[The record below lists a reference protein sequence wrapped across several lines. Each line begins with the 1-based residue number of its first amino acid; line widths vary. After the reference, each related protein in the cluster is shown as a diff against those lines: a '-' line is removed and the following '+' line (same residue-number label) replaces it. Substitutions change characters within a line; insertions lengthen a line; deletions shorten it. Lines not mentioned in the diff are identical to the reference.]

1 MIGKGLWFAAGAA
14 AGVYG
19 TVKAKRVAEAF
30 TVEGIKHRAKGAALG
45 ARMLREEVAQGKA
58 EAEVELRERFELA
71 SAEKY
76 HAIHAADAGLDTP
89 SLVPREGYS
98 TSQQDKENELEENDH

>member
-1 MIGKGLWFAAGAA
+1 MIGKGIWFAAGAA

-19 TVKAKRVAEAF
+19 TVKAKRVAESF
-30 TVEGIKHRAKGAALG
+30 TVEGMKHRAKGVALG
-45 ARMLREEVAQGKA
+45 ARMLREEVAQGQA

-98 TSQQDKENELEENDH
+98 TNLAETNESEEGNT